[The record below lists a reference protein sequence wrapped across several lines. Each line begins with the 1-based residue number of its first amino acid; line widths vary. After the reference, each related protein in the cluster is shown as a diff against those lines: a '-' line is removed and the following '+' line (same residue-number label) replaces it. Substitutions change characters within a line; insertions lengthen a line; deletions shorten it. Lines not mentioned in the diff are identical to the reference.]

1 MSAPASLT
9 EFVITCIGGLEE
21 VAVEEMRVRLGSAA
35 SAVRPE
41 RGAVGR
47 VFFRYR
53 ASPRR
58 LLELRCPTR
67 LQAIAAQAH
76 DVTVGGPGLER
87 VLRCLRQLPLESVQ
101 RIARACDPGVDGRRF
116 HLEVSLRGN
125 HRFETGEL
133 RAGAEALLRSELG
146 LQPGTGSGS
155 PMRLSLQ
162 VRRRRALVSVQLGP
176 GRPGGDPRREG
187 WPGPAASSVARLLD
201 LDDRDLL
208 VAVPH
213 KGRAGA
219 WVGRGDGS
227 GLALGADGRRLPVA
241 DETAAAALVVPR
253 AGADGL
259 EEQMAEP
266 SRVVAPGGVVAMLA
280 PPGPELG
287 TRLRRSGLPLEA
299 LASLPYHVNRK
310 KWGLFLLE
318 RLEGGG
324 PGLQE
329 RPEDVRP

>member
-1 MSAPASLT
+1 MSAPESLT

-21 VAVEEMRVRLGSAA
+21 VAAEEMRVRLGSAA
-35 SAVRPE
+35 AAVRPE

-76 DVTVGGPGLER
+76 DVTVGRPGLER
-87 VLRCLRQLPLESVQ
+87 ILRCLRQLPVESVQ

-133 RAGAEALLRSELG
+133 RAGAETLLRAELG
-146 LQPGTGSGS
+146 LQPGSGSGS

-187 WPGPAASSVARLLD
+187 WPGPAASSVAQLLG
-201 LDDRDLL
+201 LDDQDLL

-213 KGRAGA
+213 MGRAGV

-227 GLALGADGRRLPVA
+227 GMALGADGLRLPVA
-241 DETAAAALVVPR
+241 DEKVAAALVVPR
-253 AGADGL
+253 TGEDGPDQ
-259 EEQMAEP
+259 QMAELA
-266 SRVVAPGGVVAMLA
+266 RVVVPGGVVAMLA
-280 PPGPELG
+280 PPSPELG
-287 TRLRRSGLPLEA
+287 ARLRRAGLPLEA

-318 RLEGGG
+318 RLEGRG

-329 RPEDVRP
+329 CPEDVRP